1 MSEIIKALTTIMGE
15 VGSVKKGGENKFH
28 GYRYARAEDVAH
40 ALQGLL
46 AKHGVLIIQTEQGVS
61 VAVGVDRGA
70 VLRQT
75 YRFFLLHTS
84 GETLSQVEGVPFTH
98 TGCAQAGNSKGGLDD
113 KALNK
118 CHTAARKYF
127 TLALFQIPTGDFADA
142 DEDEDQGRPAA
153 DDRGA
158 ARNYRP
164 GERRAVAEY
173 PQEAQGSARTAAP
186 RDPGPQ
192 HPQEDAAPTEAR
204 DEAKAAPLVV
214 RWPKDTQ
221 GNALERD
228 FPPTKRGGREA
239 LDTLLKATR
248 ANRGVMDIPDNQDLI
263 DRLTR
268 IAESDPSCAAWLETI
283 TEIHDLW
290 LNNSGLGNG

>member
-1 MSEIIKALTTIMGE
+1 MSEIIKALTAIMGE

-28 GYRYARAEDVAH
+28 GYKYARAEDVVH

-46 AKHGVLIIQTEQGVS
+46 AKHGVLIIQTEQGAS
-61 VAVGVDRGA
+61 VAVGADRGA

-84 GETLSQVEGVPFTH
+84 GEKLTEVDGVPMTH
-98 TGCAQAGNSKGGLDD
+98 TGCAQAMNSKGGLDD

-127 TLALFQIPTGDFADA
+127 TLALFQIPTGEFADP
-142 DEDEDQGRPAA
+142 DEDEDQGRPPQ
-153 DDRGA
+153 R
-158 ARNYRP
+158 
-164 GERRAVAEY
+164 
-173 PQEAQGSARTAAP
+173 PQEAQGSARTAERP
-186 RDPGPQ
+186 DPPPQ
-192 HPQEDAAPTEAR
+192 LPPDSGRPQEAR
-204 DEAKAAPLVV
+204 DDARALVV
-214 RWPKDTQ
+214 RWPPDSQ

-248 ANRGVMDIPDNQDLI
+248 ANRAVMDIEGNQLLI
-263 DRLTR
+263 DRLDR
-268 IAESDPSCAAWLETI
+268 LARDDPSCAAWLDTI

-290 LNNSGLGNG
+290 LNNAGVGNG